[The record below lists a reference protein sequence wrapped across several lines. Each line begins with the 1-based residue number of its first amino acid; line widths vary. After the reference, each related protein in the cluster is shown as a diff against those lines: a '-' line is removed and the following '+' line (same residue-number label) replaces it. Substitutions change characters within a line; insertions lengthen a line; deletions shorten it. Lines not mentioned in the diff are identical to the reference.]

1 MITNDT
7 PAERI
12 ASVQDETIDL
22 PNSPHAIVPILA
34 GATLAS
40 SPQSGTL
47 AALAASFTLAACSG
61 GGSEEAVSSAASPIS
76 TAPLPLPNPI
86 SLTPVPS
93 AAPVAVAPPG
103 SAAPAAAPSVSTP
116 VAAPPATG
124 TPVAPV
130 PAPAP
135 VTTSAPGTPAP
146 SPGAAPAPTPAPVTS
161 PVPAPPAPGPV
172 APPTPLQPPP
182 PAPLAS
188 VSQEQAARF
197 LLQAQFS
204 VSDTEIAN
212 VRGFDYAPW
221 LAQQMNTPQSQT
233 AWDWME
239 SRGYGVSDINRYFF
253 TTYPAEFAIWKQ
265 LMSAPD
271 AARKRVALALSEIFV
286 ISFNSFEFSWRAHAM
301 ANYWD
306 MLNKNAFGNF
316 RQLLEEVT
324 LHPGMGH
331 YLNTKG
337 NQKENTATGRV
348 PDENYAREVMQL
360 FTIGLHELDNFGIE
374 KRYTSGPNAGNRI
387 ESYDSDDVSN
397 LARVFTGWDF
407 DTSDGVRVSVYKDGG
422 GFESYTVESRDFA
435 RKPMRLD
442 ATRHSTL
449 AATFLGT
456 TIPANTPGA
465 AALKTALDTLFNHP
479 NVGPFIGKQL
489 IQRLVTSNPSPAYV
503 GRVTTAFNNNGSGV
517 RGDMK
522 AVVAAVLL
530 DDEARNAAGLSS
542 NTFGKLREPM
552 LRLVQWSRTF
562 GAQSAAGSW
571 KLFDLSNPANQ
582 LGQTPF
588 RAPSV
593 FNFFRPGYVP
603 PGTALATTQS
613 PAPEFQLVNETSVG
627 GYLNFMQGVIE
638 RGLNCP
644 EPSVPEAAFRNY
656 VYDIKA
662 TYANELPLLTAAA
675 TSTIATA
682 DATALIRRINLM
694 LCAGQLSAATQSLL
708 VSALTTPPLT
718 AASTVQQR
726 QERVWGAVLMTM
738 ACAEYLI
745 QK

>member
-1 MITNDT
+1 MNM
-7 PAERI
+7 
-12 ASVQDETIDL
+12 
-22 PNSPHAIVPILA
+22 
-34 GATLAS
+34 
-40 SPQSGTL
+40 
-47 AALAASFTLAACSG
+47 
-61 GGSEEAVSSAASPIS
+61 
-76 TAPLPLPNPI
+76 
-86 SLTPVPS
+86 
-93 AAPVAVAPPG
+93 PP
-103 SAAPAAAPSVSTP
+103 
-116 VAAPPATG
+116 
-124 TPVAPV
+124 
-130 PAPAP
+130 
-135 VTTSAPGTPAP
+135 
-146 SPGAAPAPTPAPVTS
+146 
-161 PVPAPPAPGPV
+161 
-172 APPTPLQPPP
+172 
-182 PAPLAS
+182 
-188 VSQEQAARF
+188 
-197 LLQAQFS
+197 
-204 VSDTEIAN
+204 
-212 VRGFDYAPW
+212 
-221 LAQQMNTPQSQT
+221 SQT

-271 AARKRVALALSEIFV
+271 AVRKRVALALSEIFV
-286 ISFNSFEFSWRAHAM
+286 VSFGSSEFNWRAHAF

-306 MLNKNAFGNF
+306 MLNRNAFGNF
-316 RQLLEEVT
+316 RQLLEDVT
-324 LHPGMGH
+324 LHPAMGY

-360 FTIGLHELDNFGIE
+360 FTIGVHELDNFGVE
-374 KRYTSGPNAGNRI
+374 KRYTSGPNAGERI

-397 LARVFTGWDF
+397 LARVFTGGDF
-407 DTSDGVRVSVYKDGG
+407 DTSDGVRVNVLKDGG
-422 GFESYTVESRDFA
+422 GVEGYTVESRDFA
-435 RKPMRLD
+435 RKPMALN
-442 ATRHSTL
+442 ASRHSTL
-449 AATFLGT
+449 EAYFLNTPTRPTIAAGT
-456 TIPANTPGA
+456 TGVP
-465 AALKTALDTLFNHP
+465 ALKTALDTLFNHP

-503 GRVTTAFNNNGSGV
+503 ARVTAAFNNNGSGV

-522 AVVAAVLL
+522 AVIAAVLL
-530 DDEARNAAGLSS
+530 DDEARNTTGLSS

-552 LRLVQWSRTF
+552 LRLVQWARTF
-562 GAQSAAGSW
+562 GATSAAGSW
-571 KLFDLSNPANQ
+571 KLFDLSNPSNQ

-588 RAPSV
+588 RSPSV

-675 TSTIATA
+675 TPAIATA
-682 DATALIRRINLM
+682 DATALVKRISLLM
-694 LCAGQLSAATQSLL
+694 CAGQLSASTQSLM
-708 VSALTTPPLT
+708 VTALTTPPLT
-718 AASTVQQR
+718 ATSTLQQR

-738 ACAEYLI
+738 ACAEYLV

>member
-1 MITNDT
+1 M
-7 PAERI
+7 
-12 ASVQDETIDL
+12 
-22 PNSPHAIVPILA
+22 
-34 GATLAS
+34 
-40 SPQSGTL
+40 
-47 AALAASFTLAACSG
+47 
-61 GGSEEAVSSAASPIS
+61 
-76 TAPLPLPNPI
+76 
-86 SLTPVPS
+86 
-93 AAPVAVAPPG
+93 
-103 SAAPAAAPSVSTP
+103 PSVS
-116 VAAPPATG
+116 
-124 TPVAPV
+124 
-130 PAPAP
+130 
-135 VTTSAPGTPAP
+135 
-146 SPGAAPAPTPAPVTS
+146 
-161 PVPAPPAPGPV
+161 
-172 APPTPLQPPP
+172 L
-182 PAPLAS
+182 
-188 VSQEQAARF
+188 EQAARF
-197 LLQAQFS
+197 LLQAQLS
-204 VSDTEIAN
+204 ASDTEIAD

-221 LAQQMNTPQSQT
+221 LTQQLNAPQSQT

-239 SRGYGVSDINRYFF
+239 SRGYGASDINRYFF

-271 AARKRVALALSEIFV
+271 GVRKRVALALSEIFV
-286 ISFNSFEFSWRAHAM
+286 VSFGSSEFNWRAHAF

-316 RQLLEEVT
+316 RQLLEDVT
-324 LHPGMGH
+324 LHPAMGY

-360 FTIGLHELDNFGIE
+360 FTIGLFELNNNGTE
-374 KRYTSGPNAGNRI
+374 KRDGAGNRI

-407 DTSDGVRVSVYKDGG
+407 DSSDGVRVNVFKDGG

-442 ATRHSTL
+442 ANRHSLL

-456 TIPANTPGA
+456 TIPANTLGA
-465 AALKTALDTLFNHP
+465 PALKMALDTLFNHP
-479 NVGPFIGKQL
+479 NVGPFIGKQM

-503 GRVTTAFNNNGSGV
+503 NRVANAFNNNGSGV

-522 AVVAAVLL
+522 AMVSAVLL
-530 DDEARNAAGLSS
+530 DDEARNAAGLS
-542 NTFGKLREPM
+542 NTTFGKLREPM

-562 GAQSAAGSW
+562 GATSAANSW

-588 RAPSV
+588 RSPSV

-603 PGTALATTQS
+603 PGTALAATQS

-627 GYLNFMQGVIE
+627 GYLNFMQDTIE

-644 EPSVPEAAFRNY
+644 EPTVPEAAFRNY
-656 VYDIKA
+656 LRDIKA
-662 TYANELPLLTAAA
+662 TYASELGLLTNAA
-675 TSTIATA
+675 TPAIATA
-682 DATALIRRINLM
+682 DATALVRRINLLM
-694 LCAGQLSAATQSLL
+694 CAGQMSAATQSLM

-718 AASTVQQR
+718 ATSTLQQR
-726 QERVWGAVLMTM
+726 QERVWSAVLMTM
-738 ACAEYLI
+738 ACAEYLV